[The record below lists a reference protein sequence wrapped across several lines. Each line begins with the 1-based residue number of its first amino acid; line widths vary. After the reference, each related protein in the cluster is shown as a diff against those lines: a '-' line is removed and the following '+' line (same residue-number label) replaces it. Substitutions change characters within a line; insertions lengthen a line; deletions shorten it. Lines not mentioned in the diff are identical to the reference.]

1 MHAMGPFLAQGG
13 SCSLEDAVVLT
24 HCLSK
29 MVPEGVIAVDDD
41 RKLAKGIKEGLMS
54 YVKKKERS

>member
-1 MHAMGPFLAQGG
+1 M
-13 SCSLEDAVVLT
+13 EDAVVLT